1 MKYFYSIFLF
11 TFIIEEADSIHKI
24 RNKFFF
30 DFQRWMPVWELPGVE
45 RFDPLV
51 HVFNLP
57 ILSSMLTFGAADP
70 LVILA

>member
-1 MKYFYSIFLF
+1 
-11 TFIIEEADSIHKI
+11 
-24 RNKFFF
+24 
-30 DFQRWMPVWELPGVE
+30 MPVWELPGVE

-57 ILSSMLTFGAADP
+57 ILSYMLTFGAADP